1 MTKFKIIRWI
11 LKFFISLFLLL
22 IAANT
27 SAIYTILYDSSV
39 PKATVTLLCTSIPIT
54 LMFVIGLYY
63 IHQSCTMFIRR
74 GYFNTKSAQYLSTG
88 GYIMMIKAIIS
99 LILIAVFFDAKKDT
113 IELIRNLESN
123 VSFNTILIIIGLS
136 LVAIS
141 DIIKQGEI
149 IKTENDLT
157 V

>member
-1 MTKFKIIRWI
+1 MTKFKIIKWI
-11 LKFFISLFLLL
+11 LKFFIALFLFL
-22 IAANT
+22 IAVNI
-27 SAIYTILYDSSV
+27 SALYTILYDSSV

-88 GYIMMIKAIIS
+88 GYIMMFKAIIS
-99 LILIAVFFDAKKDT
+99 LILVAVFLDPKKDT

-123 VSFNTILIIIGLS
+123 ISFNIILIIIGLS